1 MVVVQGMNEAV
12 GLLSYPPKQNG
23 DPEFIRPHS
32 EETAR
37 IMDQEKKRLVDDQ
50 YSFVKQLLL
59 DHQDKLKQLADRLLL
74 KEVLVTEDL
83 VDVLGERPFGL
94 KDQYKKFVDVR
105 RHLDA
110 QRKAEADAAEAAAA
124 EKAASDAETV
134 TEVEVETASDEK
146 VTAKA

>member
-1 MVVVQGMNEAV
+1 MG
-12 GLLSYPPKQNG
+12 
-23 DPEFIRPHS
+23 RPHS

-50 YSFVKQLLL
+50 YSFVKKLLL
-59 DHQDKLKQLADRLLL
+59 EHEDKLKSLADRLLL

-105 RHLDA
+105 RTLE
-110 QRKAEADAAEAAAA
+110 QERKDFERAEEKAAA
-124 EKAASDAETV
+124 EKAEKVV
-134 TEVEVETASDEK
+134 TDVEV
-146 VTAKA
+146 

>member
-1 MVVVQGMNEAV
+1 MNEAV

-23 DPEFIRPHS
+23 DPEFVRPHS

-50 YSFVKQLLL
+50 YSFVKKLLL
-59 DHQDKLKQLADRLLL
+59 EHEEKLRTLADRLLV

-105 RHLDA
+105 RTLDQ
-110 QRKAEADAAEAAAA
+110 QRQAEEAAAA
-124 EKAASDAETV
+124 AKAAAA
-134 TEVEVETASDEK
+134 VESVVEA
-146 VTAKA
+146 

>member
-1 MVVVQGMNEAV
+1 
-12 GLLSYPPKQNG
+12 
-23 DPEFIRPHS
+23 
-32 EETAR
+32 
-37 IMDQEKKRLVDDQ
+37 MDQEKKRLVDDQ

-59 DHQDKLKQLADRLLL
+59 EHQEKLKTLADRLLL

-105 RHLDA
+105 RTLDA
-110 QRKAEADAAEAAAA
+110 QRKAEAEAAEADAA
-124 EKAASDAETV
+124 EKAASAAETV

>member
-1 MVVVQGMNEAV
+1 MGVVVQGMNEAV

-23 DPEFIRPHS
+23 DPEFVRPHS

-50 YSFVKQLLL
+50 YSFVKELLL
-59 DHQDKLKQLADRLLL
+59 EHKEKLKELADRLLI

-105 RHLDA
+105 RHLEA
-110 QRKAEADAAEAAAA
+110 QRQAEEKAAA
-124 EKAASDAETV
+124 EKAAQKAEEVV
-134 TEVEVETASDEK
+134 TDVEV
-146 VTAKA
+146 